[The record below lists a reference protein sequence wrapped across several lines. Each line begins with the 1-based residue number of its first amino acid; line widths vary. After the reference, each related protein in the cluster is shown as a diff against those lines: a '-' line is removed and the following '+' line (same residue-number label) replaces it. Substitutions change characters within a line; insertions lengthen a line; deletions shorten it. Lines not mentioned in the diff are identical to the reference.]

1 MTPSQSK
8 MRAWRVDEAETDSA
22 LGVRV
27 ALALALA
34 LALPLTLLLLPLP
47 REKESG
53 VEEIR
58 AEEKFR
64 GT

>member
-22 LGVRV
+22 LEVRV
-27 ALALALA
+27 ALA

>member
-22 LGVRV
+22 LEVRV
-27 ALALALA
+27 ALALA